1 MRSKAEKEAK
11 KVHNVLS
18 FLRTFSRKGVEFVFI
33 RTNTTKSCE
42 PKQYNAEGCTKIGD
56 FIETESVSRRDK
68 GGKASVIKFVNLKHL
83 PKSSARKGRK
93 HGIEFEKVYTFAA
106 QRGAKTTK
114 TPPRPLHFTLKS
126 SKLCPY
132 SVPISPSNP
141 TPTASARA
149 DSCAAKWAP
158 RVSASM

>member
-18 FLRTFSRKGVEFVFI
+18 FLRTFSRKGVDFVFI

-42 PKQYNAEGCTKIGD
+42 PNRYNAGKCTRIVD
-56 FIETESVSRRDK
+56 FTEVESVSRRNK
-68 GGKASVIKFVNLKHL
+68 GEESSVRKFVKLKYL

-93 HGIEFEKVYTFAA
+93 RGSEFEKVYTFAA

-114 TPPRPLHFTLKS
+114 TPPHPLCF
-126 SKLCPY
+126 P
-132 SVPISPSNP
+132 
-141 TPTASARA
+141 
-149 DSCAAKWAP
+149 
-158 RVSASM
+158 

>member
-42 PKQYNAEGCTKIGD
+42 PNRYKVGKCTKIGD
-56 FIETESVSRRDK
+56 FIEAESVLRRDK
-68 GGKASVIKFVNLKHL
+68 GGKASARKFVTFKHL
-83 PKSSARKGRK
+83 PKSSARKERK
-93 HGIEFEKVYTFAA
+93 HSSEFEKVYTFAA

-114 TPPRPLHFTLKS
+114 TPPRPLHY
-126 SKLCPY
+126 P
-132 SVPISPSNP
+132 
-141 TPTASARA
+141 
-149 DSCAAKWAP
+149 
-158 RVSASM
+158 

>member
-18 FLRTFSRKGVEFVFI
+18 FLRTFSRKGVEFVFN

-42 PKQYNAEGCTKIGD
+42 PNEHKVEKCTKIGD
-56 FIETESVSRRDK
+56 FIEAESISRRDN
-68 GGKASVIKFVNLKHL
+68 GEEPSVRKFVKFNHL
-83 PKSSARKGRK
+83 PKSSARKERK

-114 TPPRPLHFTLKS
+114 TPPRPLCF
-126 SKLCPY
+126 P
-132 SVPISPSNP
+132 
-141 TPTASARA
+141 
-149 DSCAAKWAP
+149 
-158 RVSASM
+158 

>member
-42 PKQYNAEGCTKIGD
+42 PNRCNAGKCTQIGD
-56 FIETESVSRRDK
+56 FIEAESVSRRDN
-68 GGKASVIKFVNLKHL
+68 GGEPSVRKFVKLKYL

-93 HGIEFEKVYTFAA
+93 HGSEFEKVYTFAA

-114 TPPRPLHFTLKS
+114 TPPRPLHL
-126 SKLCPY
+126 P
-132 SVPISPSNP
+132 
-141 TPTASARA
+141 
-149 DSCAAKWAP
+149 
-158 RVSASM
+158 

>member
-42 PKQYNAEGCTKIGD
+42 PNRYNAGECTKIGD
-56 FIETESVSRRDK
+56 FIEVESVSRRDK
-68 GGKASVIKFVNLKHL
+68 GGKLSVRKFVKFKHL
-83 PKSSARKGRK
+83 PKSSARKERK
-93 HGIEFEKVYTFAA
+93 HGSEFEKVYTFAA

-114 TPPRPLHFTLKS
+114 TPPRPLHF
-126 SKLCPY
+126 P
-132 SVPISPSNP
+132 
-141 TPTASARA
+141 
-149 DSCAAKWAP
+149 
-158 RVSASM
+158 

>member
-42 PKQYNAEGCTKIGD
+42 PNRYKVGKCTKIGD
-56 FIETESVSRRDK
+56 FIEVESVSRRDN
-68 GGKASVIKFVNLKHL
+68 GEELSVRKFVNIKYLL
-83 PKSSARKGRK
+83 KSSARKGRK
-93 HGIEFEKVYTFAA
+93 HGSEFEKVYTFAA

-114 TPPRPLHFTLKS
+114 TPPRPLHF
-126 SKLCPY
+126 P
-132 SVPISPSNP
+132 
-141 TPTASARA
+141 
-149 DSCAAKWAP
+149 
-158 RVSASM
+158 

>member
-42 PKQYNAEGCTKIGD
+42 TNRYNAGKCSKIGD
-56 FIETESVSRRDK
+56 FIEVEGVSRRDK
-68 GGKASVIKFVNLKHL
+68 DGKASVRKFVKLKYL

-93 HGIEFEKVYTFAA
+93 HGSEFEKVYTFAA

-114 TPPRPLHFTLKS
+114 TPPRPLHF
-126 SKLCPY
+126 P
-132 SVPISPSNP
+132 
-141 TPTASARA
+141 
-149 DSCAAKWAP
+149 
-158 RVSASM
+158 

>member
-33 RTNTTKSCE
+33 RTNTTESCE
-42 PKQYNAEGCTKIGD
+42 PNRYKAGKCTKIGD
-56 FIETESVSRRDK
+56 FIEEGSVSRRDK
-68 GGKASVIKFVNLKHL
+68 GEESSVRKFVKLKYL

-93 HGIEFEKVYTFAA
+93 HGSKFEKVYTFAA

-114 TPPRPLHFTLKS
+114 TPPSLLHFT
-126 SKLCPY
+126 
-132 SVPISPSNP
+132 
-141 TPTASARA
+141 
-149 DSCAAKWAP
+149 
-158 RVSASM
+158 

>member
-42 PKQYNAEGCTKIGD
+42 PNQYKVGKCTKIGD
-56 FIETESVSRRDK
+56 FIEGESVSRRDK
-68 GGKASVIKFVNLKHL
+68 GGKPSVRKFVNLKHL

-93 HGIEFEKVYTFAA
+93 HGSEFEKVYTFAA
-106 QRGAKTTK
+106 QRGEKTTK
-114 TPPRPLHFTLKS
+114 TPPHPLHY
-126 SKLCPY
+126 P
-132 SVPISPSNP
+132 
-141 TPTASARA
+141 
-149 DSCAAKWAP
+149 
-158 RVSASM
+158 

>member
-33 RTNTTKSCE
+33 RTNRTESCE
-42 PKQYNAEGCTKIGD
+42 SNQYKAEECAKIGD
-56 FIETESVSRRDK
+56 FIEAESVSRRDK
-68 GGKASVIKFVNLKHL
+68 GKESSVRKFVKLKYL

-93 HGIEFEKVYTFAA
+93 HGSEFEKVYTFAA

-114 TPPRPLHFTLKS
+114 TPPRPLHF
-126 SKLCPY
+126 P
-132 SVPISPSNP
+132 
-141 TPTASARA
+141 
-149 DSCAAKWAP
+149 
-158 RVSASM
+158 

>member
-18 FLRTFSRKGVEFVFI
+18 FLRTFSRKGVGFVFI

-42 PKQYNAEGCTKIGD
+42 PDQYNAGEHTKIGD
-56 FIETESVSRRDK
+56 FIEVESVSQRDK
-68 GGKASVIKFVNLKHL
+68 GGESSVRKFVKFKHL

-114 TPPRPLHFTLKS
+114 TLPHPLHY
-126 SKLCPY
+126 P
-132 SVPISPSNP
+132 
-141 TPTASARA
+141 
-149 DSCAAKWAP
+149 
-158 RVSASM
+158 

>member
-42 PKQYNAEGCTKIGD
+42 PQQHNKERYTKIVD
-56 FIETESVSRRDK
+56 FIEAESVLRRDNGEK
-68 GGKASVIKFVNLKHL
+68 SSVRKFVKFKHL
-83 PKSSARKGRK
+83 PKSSARKERK
-93 HGIEFEKVYTFAA
+93 HGSEFEKVYTFAA

-114 TPPRPLHFTLKS
+114 TPPHPLCF
-126 SKLCPY
+126 P
-132 SVPISPSNP
+132 
-141 TPTASARA
+141 
-149 DSCAAKWAP
+149 
-158 RVSASM
+158 

>member
-42 PKQYNAEGCTKIGD
+42 PQQHNKGRYTKIVD
-56 FIETESVSRRDK
+56 FIEAESVLRRDN
-68 GGKASVIKFVNLKHL
+68 GEESSVRKFVKIKYL
-83 PKSSARKGRK
+83 PKPSAIKGRK

-114 TPPRPLHFTLKS
+114 TPPHPLHY
-126 SKLCPY
+126 P
-132 SVPISPSNP
+132 
-141 TPTASARA
+141 
-149 DSCAAKWAP
+149 
-158 RVSASM
+158 

>member
-33 RTNTTKSCE
+33 RNNTTKSCE
-42 PKQYNAEGCTKIGD
+42 LQQHNKGRHTKIGD

-68 GGKASVIKFVNLKHL
+68 GGKVSETKYINVKDLTT
-83 PKSSARKGRK
+83 PSARKERK
-93 HGIEFEKVYTFAA
+93 HGSEFEKVYTFAA

-114 TPPRPLHFTLKS
+114 TPPRPLCF
-126 SKLCPY
+126 P
-132 SVPISPSNP
+132 
-141 TPTASARA
+141 
-149 DSCAAKWAP
+149 
-158 RVSASM
+158 

>member
-42 PKQYNAEGCTKIGD
+42 PKQHNKGRCTKIGD
-56 FIETESVSRRDK
+56 FIEAKSVSQRDN
-68 GGKASVIKFVNLKHL
+68 GEEPSVRKFVKFNHL
-83 PKSSARKGRK
+83 PKSSARKERK
-93 HGIEFEKVYTFAA
+93 HGSEFEKVYTFAA

-114 TPPRPLHFTLKS
+114 TPPHPLHY
-126 SKLCPY
+126 P
-132 SVPISPSNP
+132 
-141 TPTASARA
+141 
-149 DSCAAKWAP
+149 
-158 RVSASM
+158 

>member
-18 FLRTFSRKGVEFVFI
+18 FLRTFSRKGVEFMFI

-42 PKQYNAEGCTKIGD
+42 PHQYNAGECTKIGD
-56 FIETESVSRRDK
+56 FIEEESVSRRDK
-68 GGKASVIKFVNLKHL
+68 GEESSVRKFVNLKHL
-83 PKSSARKGRK
+83 PESSARKERK

-114 TPPRPLHFTLKS
+114 TPPRPLHY
-126 SKLCPY
+126 P
-132 SVPISPSNP
+132 
-141 TPTASARA
+141 
-149 DSCAAKWAP
+149 
-158 RVSASM
+158 

>member
-1 MRSKAEKEAK
+1 MFHRSESMRSKAEKEAK

-18 FLRTFSRKGVEFVFI
+18 FLRTFSRKGVEFVFN

-42 PKQYNAEGCTKIGD
+42 PDQYNAGEYTKIGD
-56 FIETESVSRRDK
+56 FIETESVSRCNK
-68 GGKASVIKFVNLKHL
+68 GEEPSVRKFVKLKYL

-114 TPPRPLHFTLKS
+114 TPPHPLCF
-126 SKLCPY
+126 P
-132 SVPISPSNP
+132 
-141 TPTASARA
+141 
-149 DSCAAKWAP
+149 
-158 RVSASM
+158 

>member
-42 PKQYNAEGCTKIGD
+42 HNRYNAGECAKIGD
-56 FIETESVSRRDK
+56 FIEAESVSRSDNGEK
-68 GGKASVIKFVNLKHL
+68 PSVKKFVNLKYL

-93 HGIEFEKVYTFAA
+93 HGSEFEKVYTFAA

-114 TPPRPLHFTLKS
+114 TPPRPLHY
-126 SKLCPY
+126 P
-132 SVPISPSNP
+132 
-141 TPTASARA
+141 
-149 DSCAAKWAP
+149 
-158 RVSASM
+158 